1 VISRRA
7 FVMGLAAAAA
17 AYPLSGAIGSL
28 PPERTLNAYNVH
40 TDESLDIT
48 YYAEGSYD
56 TEALE
61 RINHLMRCHYTNEVK
76 PIDIRVLDLLCD
88 IKDRLGNGKRIEII
102 SGYRSNEYNEYLRMK
117 SHKVA
122 RDSFHLHGLA
132 IDFSVSGT
140 SKETISRLA
149 KTFYAGGVGKYREF
163 VHIDV
168 GPIRYW

>member
-1 VISRRA
+1 
-7 FVMGLAAAAA
+7 MGLAAAAV
-17 AYPLSGAIGSL
+17 AYPFSGAFGSL

-48 YYAEGSYD
+48 YYADGSYD
-56 TEALE
+56 TGALE
-61 RINHLMRCHYTNEVK
+61 KINWLMRCHFTNEVK

-88 IKDRLGNGKRIEII
+88 IKDRLGTGRRIEII
-102 SGYRSNEYNEYLRMK
+102 SGYRSTEYNEYLRMK
-117 SHKVA
+117 SRKVA
-122 RDSFHLHGLA
+122 RDSFHLQGLA

-140 SKETISRLA
+140 SKGTLSHLA
-149 KTFYAGGVGKYREF
+149 KTFYAGGVGRYQEF